1 MIDIKSL
8 EKQEQSDAKLQKKTK
23 EKIPIAKLQI
33 GRNKT
38 QGINE
43 METTTNNKYKE
54 SAKQSWALK
63 R

>member
-1 MIDIKSL
+1 MTDIESL
-8 EKQEQSDAKLQKKTK
+8 EKQEQSNAKLQKRTK
-23 EKIPIAKLQI
+23 GKIPIAKLQI

-43 METTTNNKYKE
+43 METTNKYRE
-54 SAKQSWALK
+54 PAKQSWALK

>member
-23 EKIPIAKLQI
+23 GKIHIAKLQI

-38 QGINE
+38 QGIND
-43 METTTNNKYKE
+43 MKTTNNKYNE